1 MEVNQME
8 PKLIASNQR
17 PLPLTEVFSFL
28 HLCRFNPHKQT
39 AHVAFTRGSI
49 TVK

>member
-1 MEVNQME
+1 MES
-8 PKLIASNQR
+8 KLIASNPK
-17 PLPLTEVFSFL
+17 PLPLTEVFDFL

-39 AHVAFTRGSI
+39 ARIAFTCGVI